1 LAVAFDFDRLRSGP
15 FEGPAT
21 VKPPAPPEDTY
32 KLTSALVI
40 LTLERME
47 VDFSPDLQ
55 TKLNRLAA
63 EQGRDTKALV
73 QEAVERFVRHDEW
86 FIRGVEKGLAAAD
99 RGEFI
104 EHEEIGKII
113 DGRYPG

>member
-1 LAVAFDFDRLRSGP
+1 
-15 FEGPAT
+15 
-21 VKPPAPPEDTY
+21 
-32 KLTSALVI
+32 
-40 LTLERME
+40 ME

-104 EHEEIGKII
+104 EHKEIGKII